1 MAVTLLIGVGYVVIG
16 FAIAFLL
23 LYALRHYVLA
33 YSRLRIEQPKD
44 FNELVGFYMQRV
56 TGLNPMHNE
65 ERVAADILQALVDS
79 DYDWEKLE
87 VIPINDRSD
96 DRTQEIIDGFA
107 KKYPFIQPLHRTGG
121 QSGKPAALVEA
132 GERATGEILVL
143 FDADY
148 VPGRAIIK

>member
-1 MAVTLLIGVGYVVIG
+1 MAVTLLIGVGHAVIG

-44 FNELVGFYMQRV
+44 FNELVGFYMPRV
-56 TGLNPMHNE
+56 TVLIPMHNE

-96 DRTQEIIDGFA
+96 DRTQEILNI
-107 KKYPFIQPLHRTGG
+107 T
-121 QSGKPAALVEA
+121 S
-132 GERATGEILVL
+132 
-143 FDADY
+143 
-148 VPGRAIIK
+148 